1 MASCVLSELVKSDGV
16 FMGSDKADIR
26 ISNLNR
32 LIKRADKYG
41 IKVCLY
47 LNEPRPIP
55 DDYFEKNRNIARF
68 KRAIKIAN
76 GTTSLCTSRK
86 EVLDWLS
93 KSVEKVFGSAPGLG
107 GTFIISESEN
117 LVHCLGRKT
126 DTPCPVCEKRGRA
139 AVVSELNNTI
149 KRAVKRGSLD
159 ARVIVW
165 NWAWERR
172 FTPAM
177 QKAAIDALDND
188 IVFMSVSEI
197 GVNIAPSG
205 VKTKINE
212 YSLSACGPSDDA
224 KLYWDYAARKGH
236 KKMAKVQV
244 NASWEFA
251 SVPALPVLKSVA
263 THARNLRQAGVNIY
277 LLSWSLG
284 GYPSE
289 NIELFTHY
297 DTAKSV
303 DENLFAVA
311 EKYYGKANAEKM
323 VKAWTM
329 FSDSFAEYPFNIS
342 SIYMGA
348 HNVGIANPVF
358 PKPTKYRATMVGFPY
373 DDFKS
378 WSSPHLFSEKTY
390 IKQIGRTA
398 DGFAAAMEILESVDV
413 SKMDAEQKRHFL
425 RAKDWAKLR
434 PYILSRCSTS
444 RDILPCAIETGFQK
458 SRPRRF

>member
-329 FSDSFAEYPFNIS
+329 FSDSFA
-342 SIYMGA
+342 
-348 HNVGIANPVF
+348 
-358 PKPTKYRATMVGFPY
+358 
-373 DDFKS
+373 
-378 WSSPHLFSEKTY
+378 
-390 IKQIGRTA
+390 
-398 DGFAAAMEILESVDV
+398 
-413 SKMDAEQKRHFL
+413 
-425 RAKDWAKLR
+425 
-434 PYILSRCSTS
+434 
-444 RDILPCAIETGFQK
+444 
-458 SRPRRF
+458 